1 MGRLQLIIT
10 YVISLLLIVYISF
23 GYLIVGG
30 GVGYFLLILGIFL
43 ALLWSLSFLISLII
57 DYVKKKTKPY
67 KEISK

>member
-10 YVISLLLIVYISF
+10 SVISLLLIVYISF
-23 GYLIVGG
+23 GYYIVGG